1 MRGVVIC
8 VVVLMAAAA
17 CSPSPSPSVLPSP
30 STPSP
35 SASPSVAAKPIYCNP
50 PPPQVPLPTRLS
62 CYLAVAAA
70 RAAIA
75 DRVPSAEILSFAFH
89 FAGDCSPLDMHCPYP
104 SPAPDRGYVIVSLFG
119 PDPDLL
125 VAVSADEQGVVTVT
139 SVDEVPIPTST

>member
-1 MRGVVIC
+1 MRGLVVNA
-8 VVVLMAAAA
+8 VLLMAVAA
-17 CSPSPSPSVLPSP
+17 CAPAPSPSVPPSP
-30 STPSP
+30 STAPP
-35 SASPSVAAKPIYCNP
+35 SAGPSVATQPIYCNA
-50 PPPQVPLPTRLS
+50 PPPQVPLPTHLS
-62 CYLAVAAA
+62 CYPAVVAA

-104 SPAPDRGYVIVSLFG
+104 SPAPDRGYVIVSLYG
-119 PDPDLL
+119 PDPDFL